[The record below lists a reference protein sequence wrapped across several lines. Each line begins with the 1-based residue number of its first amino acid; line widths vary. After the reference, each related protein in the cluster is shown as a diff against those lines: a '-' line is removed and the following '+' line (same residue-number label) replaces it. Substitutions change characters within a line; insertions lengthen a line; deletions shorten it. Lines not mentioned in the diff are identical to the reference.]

1 MKSNLFLF
9 LTVLSLI
16 IFSNFKAS
24 SQLMSDSKFTGNE
37 SLTYEGCI
45 SQYREFSSS
54 EFGYLKEFGS
64 TDIGEPLHLFILT
77 SDDLNEKKLSSN
89 KVTILINNAIHP
101 GEPCGVDASVMF
113 VNTILNDENLAH
125 ILSKVNIAIIPMYN
139 IGGGLNRGCCSRANQ
154 NGPAFYGFRGNAKNL
169 DLNRDFIKCDS
180 KNAEAFMSIYH
191 YLKPHIFLDTHT
203 SNGADYQYVMT
214 LITTQPDKATP
225 PVRSYLNNVMVDELY
240 SKMEA
245 VGYPMAPYVHTL
257 GSTPDDGIKD
267 YLETP
272 RYSTGYSTLF
282 NALGFVSETHM
293 LKPYSERVQSTY
305 ELMIQLLNFSE
316 GRCDEIIEMKNRA
329 DTFSKALKTFDISW
343 KLDTSRY
350 EEFMFK
356 GYEAKYKKSEFSKNQ
371 RLYYDQDAPYEK
383 LIKYYN
389 RYPAD
394 LRVEAPDYYIIP
406 QAWREV
412 ISLLKLNGV
421 SLTPLDQDSL
431 MDVEFYFIE
440 NYETAPNPY
449 EGHYIHSKVKLTA
462 EKVSQKFRKGDY
474 LVPVNQFSNR
484 YIVETLEPE
493 GTDSFF
499 AWNFFDSALQQKE
512 WFSTYVFED
521 VAAEMLKTDPELKAE
536 FVQKQKESDDF
547 SKNQWAQL
555 YWLYQHSE
563 NYEPT
568 HNRYPIARYNID

>member
-9 LTVLSLI
+9 LALVSLMI
-16 IFSNFKAS
+16 SSNFKAS
-24 SQLMSDSKFTGNE
+24 SQLTSDCKFTGNE
-37 SLTYEGCI
+37 TLNYQDCI
-45 SQYREFSSS
+45 DKYSEFSSS

-64 TDIGEPLHLFILT
+64 TDIGEPLHLFILS
-77 SDDLNEKKLSSN
+77 SDDLNEKKLSN
-89 KVTILINNAIHP
+89 KKVTILINNAIHP

-113 VNTILNDENLAH
+113 VNTILDDENLES

-180 KNAEAFMSIYH
+180 KNAKAFSSIYH
-191 YLKPHIFLDTHT
+191 YVKPHIFLDTHT

-316 GRCDEIIEMKNRA
+316 ERCDEIIEMKNRA
-329 DTFSKALKTFDISW
+329 DTFSKALNTFDISW
-343 KLDTSRY
+343 KLDTNRY

-356 GYEAKYKKSEFSKNQ
+356 GYEAKYKKSEFSRNQ

-383 LIKYYN
+383 VIKYYN

-394 LRVEAPDYYIIP
+394 LRIEAPDYYIIP
-406 QAWREV
+406 QAWSKV

-449 EGHYIHSKVKLTA
+449 EGHYIHSNVKLTSK
-462 EKVSQKFRKGDY
+462 KVTQKFRKGDY
-474 LVPVNQFSNR
+474 MVPVNQFSNR
-484 YIVETLEPE
+484 YVVETLEPE
-493 GTDSFF
+493 GPDSFF
-499 AWNFFDSALQQKE
+499 AWNFFDSVLQQKE

-547 SKNQWAQL
+547 SENQWAQL
-555 YWLYQHSE
+555 YWLYKKSA

-568 HNRYPIARYNID
+568 HNRYPVARYSIN